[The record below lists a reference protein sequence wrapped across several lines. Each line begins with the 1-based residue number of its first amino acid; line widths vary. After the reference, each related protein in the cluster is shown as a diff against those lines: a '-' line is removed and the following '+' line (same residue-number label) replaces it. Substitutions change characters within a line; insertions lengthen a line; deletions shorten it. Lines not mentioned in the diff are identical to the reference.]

1 MPVDTDRYQP
11 IQAFNPGSAAGM
23 SSSRRT
29 IQVLDLLA
37 GKGAL
42 GVRAQICPGG
52 QSICSDP
59 SGEAQVRA

>member
-1 MPVDTDRYQP
+1 MHAV
-11 IQAFNPGSAAGM
+11 GW
-23 SSSRRT
+23 
-29 IQVLDLLA
+29 
-37 GKGAL
+37 KGAL